1 MVNQFKNIILVLD
14 DDPFMLKLIAHM
26 LEGLGCTSVTTL
38 DNGPAALKM
47 VDRPNERPD
56 LILLDLNM
64 PGMDGME
71 FIRHLVEH
79 RYSGS
84 LILMS
89 GEDEHLLRASE
100 KLVRAHKIP
109 LLGLCHKPVTGN
121 VLASLLERFPLAYQN
136 NFPAGNNV
144 QSANPPAE
152 NNVQSANF
160 PAENKV
166 DGSAELRAAIANGEL
181 INCYQPIVSLST
193 GRLVGVEALV
203 RWCSPQNGMV
213 YPYKFLGI
221 AERSGL
227 INELTQTI
235 LTNALVQTKAWLDEG
250 MSLRLAVNV
259 STYNLE
265 SLKFADSVIALAA
278 AANVAPQN
286 VVLEVAESWLPMH
299 DQPALLE
306 TLTRLHLNRFR
317 LSIDE
322 FGTGYFSAAQLH
334 GMPFDEIKID
344 RSLVHG
350 ISTNTRLKARFDAT
364 LAIARRLNME
374 AGAVGV
380 ENGGDWG
387 MLRRS
392 GCEHAQGSFIA
403 NPMPADQFP
412 GWLQAWQTRVLEER
426 LVNEKVYFK

>member
-1 MVNQFKNIILVLD
+1 
-14 DDPFMLKLIAHM
+14 
-26 LEGLGCTSVTTL
+26 LE
-38 DNGPAALKM
+38 M

-64 PGMDGME
+64 PGMDGVE
-71 FIRHLVEH
+71 FVRHLVEH

-121 VLASLLERFPLAYQN
+121 VLASLLERFPLAHQN
-136 NFPAGNNV
+136 NVPVENYV

-152 NNVQSANF
+152 NH
-160 PAENKV
+160 V

-181 INCYQPIVSLST
+181 INCYQPIVSLTS
-193 GRLVGVEALV
+193 GSLIGVEALV
-203 RWCSPQNGMV
+203 RWCSPQNGTV

-227 INELTQTI
+227 IHELTRTI
-235 LTNALVQTKAWLDEG
+235 LTNAFVQAKAWLDAG
-250 MSLRLAVNV
+250 MSLRLVVNV
-259 STYNLE
+259 STFNLE
-265 SLKFADSVIALAA
+265 SLEFADSVIALAA
-278 AANVAPQN
+278 EAGIAPQN

-299 DQPALLE
+299 DQPVLLE

-322 FGTGYFSAAQLH
+322 FGTGYFSATQLH

-350 ISTNTRLKARFDAT
+350 ISTNARLKARFDAT

-374 AGAVGV
+374 AAAVGV
-380 ENGGDWG
+380 EDAGDWA
-387 MLRRS
+387 MLRLS
-392 GCEHAQGSFIA
+392 GCEYAQGSFIA
-403 NPMPADQFP
+403 NPMPADEFP
-412 GWLQAWQTRVLEER
+412 GWLQTWRTRVLEEC
-426 LVNEKVYFK
+426 LVNEKAYFK

>member
-1 MVNQFKNIILVLD
+1 MVNQFKNKVLVLD
-14 DDPFMLKLIAHM
+14 DDPFMLKLIAHI
-26 LEGLGCTSVTTL
+26 LESRGCTSVTTL
-38 DNGPAALKM
+38 DNGPAALEL

-64 PGMDGME
+64 PGMDGVE
-71 FIRHLVEH
+71 FVRHLVEH

-121 VLASLLERFPLAYQN
+121 VLASLLERFPLAHKN
-136 NFPAGNNV
+136 NVPARNYV
-144 QSANPPAE
+144 QSANP
-152 NNVQSANF
+152 

-181 INCYQPIVSLST
+181 INCYQPIVSLTS
-193 GRLVGVEALV
+193 GSLVGVEALV

-227 INELTQTI
+227 INELTRTI

-265 SLKFADSVIALAA
+265 SLEFADSVIALAA
-278 AANVAPQN
+278 AADVAPQN

-299 DQPALLE
+299 DQPVLLE

-322 FGTGYFSAAQLH
+322 FGTGYSSVAQLH

-344 RSLVHG
+344 RGLVHG
-350 ISTNTRLKARFDAT
+350 ISTNARLKAKFDAT
-364 LAIARRLNME
+364 LAIARRLNVE
-374 AGAVGV
+374 TGAVGV
-380 ENGGDWG
+380 EDAGDWG
-387 MLRRS
+387 MLRLS

-403 NPMPADQFP
+403 NPMTADKFP
-412 GWLQAWQTRVLEER
+412 GWLHAWQTRVLKER
-426 LVNEKVYFK
+426 LVGEKAYFK

>member
-1 MVNQFKNIILVLD
+1 MVNQFKNKILVLD

-26 LEGLGCTSVTTL
+26 LESQGCTSVTTL

-71 FIRHLVEH
+71 FVRHLVEH

-109 LLGLCHKPVTGN
+109 LLGLCHKPVTGY
-121 VLASLLERFPLAYQN
+121 VLASLLERFPLAHQN
-136 NFPAGNNV
+136 NVPARSNV
-144 QSANPPAE
+144 QSAN
-152 NNVQSANF
+152 S

-166 DGSAELRAAIANGEL
+166 EGSAELRAAIANGEL
-181 INCYQPIVSLST
+181 INCYQPIVSLTS

-203 RWCSPQNGMV
+203 RWCNPQNGTV
-213 YPYKFLGI
+213 YPYKFLGV

-227 INELTQTI
+227 IHELTQTI
-235 LTNALVQTKAWLDEG
+235 LTNALAQTKAWLDEG

-265 SLKFADSVIALAA
+265 SLEFADSVIALAA
-278 AANVAPQN
+278 AADVAPQN

-299 DQPALLE
+299 DQPVLLE

-322 FGTGYFSAAQLH
+322 FGTGYSAIAQLH

-350 ISTNTRLKARFDAT
+350 ISTNAKLKAKFEAT
-364 LAIARRLNME
+364 LAIARRLNVE
-374 AGAVGV
+374 TGAVGV
-380 ENGGDWG
+380 EDAGDWG
-387 MLRRS
+387 MLRLS

-403 NPMPADQFP
+403 NPMPADKLF
-412 GWLQAWQTRVLEER
+412 GWLQTWQTRVLEER
-426 LVNEKVYFK
+426 LVNEKAYFK